1 MNPFE
6 KLETEIVELK
16 KMIELLSIR
25 DTELM
30 ARIREIENK
39 ITQLEKRIELLNFR
53 FNVTNNQQLE
63 LIRELEDALEHDA
76 GHLRRIE
83 KQMRLWRSETPS

>member
-6 KLETEIVELK
+6 KLEAEIVELK

-30 ARIREIENK
+30 ARIRE
-39 ITQLEKRIELLNFR
+39 
-53 FNVTNNQQLE
+53 
-63 LIRELEDALEHDA
+63 LEDALEDDA
-76 GHLRRIE
+76 GHIRRIE
-83 KQMRLWRSETPS
+83 QQMRLWRSETPS

>member
-6 KLETEIVELK
+6 KLEAEIVELK

-30 ARIREIENK
+30 ARIRE
-39 ITQLEKRIELLNFR
+39 
-53 FNVTNNQQLE
+53 
-63 LIRELEDALEHDA
+63 LEDALEHDA
-76 GHLRRIE
+76 DHLRRIE